1 MQQGLC
7 AGRSSSVN
15 KKKVL
20 IVGFGRMGLSHA
32 SLVSGILGPDN
43 VDFHVCDPSFSS
55 RLVARALLKKVE
67 FVSFK
72 TLKDSRIFLHSFDY
86 IFLTAPPFL
95 RSELLDMLSDF
106 GGRVFVEKPVCCRL
120 SAKQM
125 SGYVLQHAPL
135 NPVLGERLSKL
146 QVKSVTAR
154 LLTNASFESIKKG
167 WRSQSFGSV
176 IHEFGGHVLSLVGAV
191 WPGRNIFQ
199 SKLGDMAL
207 NVECH
212 LRDEVRFSFS
222 EGGVRY
228 SIELLANRQDVRK
241 ASYDI
246 QVETNEGVV
255 WYDLYSIKS
264 DIPGFEE
271 ISIPEQGVSVRFYLR
286 GFEFTRQMVA
296 FLEGQ
301 MDVLSS
307 EQIAN
312 IENLLLAVEQK

>member
-1 MQQGLC
+1 
-7 AGRSSSVN
+7 VD

-43 VDFHVCDPSFSS
+43 VDFHVCDPGFFS

-72 TLKDSRIFLHSFDY
+72 VLKDSRSVLHSFDY
-86 IFLTAPPFL
+86 ILLTAPPFL
-95 RSELLDMLSDF
+95 RSGFLDMLTDF
-106 GGRVFVEKPVCCRL
+106 HGRVFVEKPVFCRL
-120 SAKQM
+120 SAGQM

-135 NPVLGERLSKL
+135 NPILGERLRKL
-146 QVKSVTAR
+146 QVRGVTAR
-154 LLTNASFESIKKG
+154 LLTNASFESIKRG

-176 IHEFGGHVLSLVGAV
+176 LHEFGGHVLSLVGAV
-191 WPGRNIFQ
+191 LPGRDIFQ
-199 SKLGDMAL
+199 GTVRDIELEVA
-207 NVECH
+207 CH
-212 LRDEVRFSFS
+212 SRDEVRFAFS

-246 QVETNEGVV
+246 QVETGEGVIC
-255 WYDLYSIKS
+255 YDLYSIKS
-264 DIPGFEE
+264 DIPGFAET
-271 ISIPEQGVSVRFYLR
+271 SIPEQGVNVGFYLR

-296 FLEGQ
+296 FLEGR

-307 EQIAN
+307 EQI
-312 IENLLLAVEQK
+312 ENMENVLLAVEKS

>member
-7 AGRSSSVN
+7 ARRWNSVN

-32 SLVSGILGPDN
+32 ALISGILGSNN
-43 VDFHVCDPSFSS
+43 VDFHVCDPSFFS

-67 FVSFK
+67 CVSLK
-72 TLKDSRIFLHSFDY
+72 TLKVSREVLHSFDY
-86 IFLTAPPFL
+86 ILLTAPPFL
-95 RSELLDMLSDF
+95 RSEFLDMLPDF
-106 GGRVFVEKPVCCRL
+106 GGRVFVEKPVFCRL

-135 NPVLGERLSKL
+135 NAVLGASLSRL
-146 QVKSVTAR
+146 QIKSVTAR
-154 LLTNASFESIKKG
+154 LLTHASFESIKKG

-176 IHEFGGHVLSLVGAV
+176 LHEFGGHVLSLVGAV
-191 WPGRNIFQ
+191 WPDRKIFQ
-199 SKLGDMAL
+199 GKPGDVAL
-207 NVECH
+207 DIECH
-212 LRDEVRFSFS
+212 SRDEVRFAFY

-246 QVETNEGVV
+246 QVKTDEGVV

-264 DIPGFEE
+264 DIPGFKET
-271 ISIPEQGVSVRFYLR
+271 SIPEQGVSVSFYLR
-286 GFEFTRQMVA
+286 GFEFTRQMEA

-301 MDVLSS
+301 MDVLSN
-307 EQIAN
+307 EQIEN
-312 IENLLLAVEQK
+312 MENLLLAVEQK